1 MTILKNSHLKYAT
14 LLFGS
19 AALVALV
26 SATSVAPAH
35 AQSVPAGLL
44 RLDYSQQYAQS
55 HDTVQLTEQQR
66 AKVNSAYARVRKNQ
80 AN

>member
-1 MTILKNSHLKYAT
+1 MTILKNSHVKYAT

-35 AQSVPAGLL
+35 AQSIPAGLL
-44 RLDYSQQYAQS
+44 RLDYSVQQS
-55 HDTVQLTEQQR
+55 HYAVQLTEQQR
-66 AKVNSAYARVRKNQ
+66 AKVNNTYARSRKN
-80 AN
+80 

>member
-1 MTILKNSHLKYAT
+1 MTILKNSHVKYAT

-35 AQSVPAGLL
+35 AQSIPAGLL
-44 RLDYSQQYAQS
+44 RLDYS
-55 HDTVQLTEQQR
+55 VQ
-66 AKVNSAYARVRKNQ
+66 RVLSSLD
-80 AN
+80 

>member
-1 MTILKNSHLKYAT
+1 MTILKNNHVKYAT

-26 SATSVAPAH
+26 SATPVAPAH
-35 AQSVPAGLL
+35 AQSIPAGLL
-44 RLDYSQQYAQS
+44 RLDYSVQQS
-55 HDTVQLTEQQR
+55 HDTAQLTEQQR
-66 AKVNSAYARVRKNQ
+66 AKVNSAYAHIRKSR